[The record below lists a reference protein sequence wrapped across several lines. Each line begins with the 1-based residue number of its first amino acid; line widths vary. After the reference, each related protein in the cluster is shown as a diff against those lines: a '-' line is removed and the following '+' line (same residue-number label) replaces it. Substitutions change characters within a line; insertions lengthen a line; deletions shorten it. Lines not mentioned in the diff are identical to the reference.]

1 MTISAS
7 NPIIKV
13 GGMNYISGT
22 DLKEWSDISF
32 RNRMVYLILC
42 CIWILIA
49 VPTATTGM
57 VIAIPFIMLTMLKCL
72 GNSFII
78 DLIKTMNW
86 SDLDNKQKMA
96 YLVGC
101 CLWGLVAIPIALIGI
116 VIAVPLGKVSVSYKM
131 SKITSFG
138 HKHF

>member
-1 MTISAS
+1 
-7 NPIIKV
+7 
-13 GGMNYISGT
+13 MNWISGT
-22 DLKEWSDISF
+22 ILKEWSGISY
-32 RNRMVYLILC
+32 RNRMVYLVLSCIL
-42 CIWILIA
+42 ILIA
-49 VPTATTGM
+49 IPTATTGM
-57 VIAIPFIMLTMLKCL
+57 LIAIPFIMLTTLECL

-86 SDLDNKQKMA
+86 SDLDYKQKIT

-116 VIAVPLGKVSVSYKM
+116 LIAVPLGMVSHNM

-138 HKHF
+138 HKHFKQKFI

>member
-1 MTISAS
+1 
-7 NPIIKV
+7 
-13 GGMNYISGT
+13 
-22 DLKEWSDISF
+22 
-32 RNRMVYLILC
+32 MVYLILC

-57 VIAIPFIMLTMLKCL
+57 VITIPFIMLTMLKCL

-86 SDLDNKQKMA
+86 SDLDNKQKIVC
-96 YLVGC
+96 LVGC

-116 VIAVPLGKVSVSYKM
+116 VIAVPLGKVSVA
-131 SKITSFG
+131 
-138 HKHF
+138 